1 MASLCYNVSMATR
14 KSVTKK
20 TQIKLDSKNMS
31 NILHKE
37 FHDMYGN
44 EFHLNVSANFR
55 DPFLKQTVE
64 YKGKKNNG
72 GNN

>member
-1 MASLCYNVSMATR
+1 
-14 KSVTKK
+14 
-20 TQIKLDSKNMS
+20 MS

-44 EFHLNVSANFR
+44 EFHLNINANFK

-72 GNN
+72 GDN